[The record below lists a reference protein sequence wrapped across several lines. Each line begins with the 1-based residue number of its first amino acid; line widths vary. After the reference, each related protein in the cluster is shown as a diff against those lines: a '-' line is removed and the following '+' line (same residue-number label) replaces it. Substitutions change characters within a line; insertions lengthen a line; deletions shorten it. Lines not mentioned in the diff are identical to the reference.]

1 MRAKSPPMGL
11 ADRVEEG
18 AAPPPYG
25 ARGWRGRRGGA
36 GLRVPAELRFPSH
49 VENKRQELKAFL
61 LVIHGES

>member
-1 MRAKSPPMGL
+1 MGP
-11 ADRVEEG
+11 ADRGGGGG
-18 AAPPPYG
+18 APLLG
-25 ARGWRGRRGGA
+25 ARGWRREGEEER